1 MSMVVTALA
10 CLLASNPA
18 AARIGL
24 IAENNLGVFSQHFI
38 LFVTYKW
45 TQ

>member
-10 CLLASNPA
+10 FLLASNTA
-18 AARIGL
+18 ATRIDL
-24 IAENNLGVFSQHFI
+24 TVENNLGVFSQHFI